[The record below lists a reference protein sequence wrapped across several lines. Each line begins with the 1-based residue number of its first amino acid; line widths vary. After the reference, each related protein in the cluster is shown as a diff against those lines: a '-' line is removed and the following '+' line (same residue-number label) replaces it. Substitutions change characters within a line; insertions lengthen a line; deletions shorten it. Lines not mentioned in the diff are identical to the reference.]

1 MKPELENKIFQDF
14 SVFFLEHEGNIECRD
29 GWFNLI
35 YETLKKIH
43 DINKSVKIFRIKE
56 KLGALRIY
64 ARTEKDK
71 NNNWEK
77 IIDIIDLSEI
87 KSKKICEI
95 CGEIGSLINFHGWL
109 KTICLTCLHNLEHER
124 TVKDDAG

>member
-1 MKPELENKIFQDF
+1 MKPELENKILQDF
-14 SVFFLEHEGNIECRD
+14 SMFFLEHEGNIECRD

-64 ARTEKDK
+64 ARTEKDE

-95 CGEIGSLINFHGWL
+95 CGQTGSLVNFHGWL
-109 KTICLTCLHNLEHER
+109 KTICFKCLDNLEHER
-124 TVKDDAG
+124 KVKDAG